1 MEDLTGN
8 AVAGLIAALTATII
22 LGAAKWI
29 NLKRLQSLD
38 VKQIRKC

>member
-1 MEDLTGN
+1 MEVIAGS

-29 NLKRLQSLD
+29 YLTCSVLTSSKW
-38 VKQIRKC
+38 KC

>member
-1 MEDLTGN
+1 MEDIAGS

-29 NLKRLQSLD
+29 HIKHLQLLD
-38 VKQIRKC
+38 VR